1 MASNILTLLR
11 AVWRW
16 AFRAI
21 KAGMVLLTALLL
33 TGAVYQRFAVKA
45 DLEKYPP
52 PGRMVDVDGHL
63 FHINCSGAGP
73 LTVILEGG
81 AGASSLAWAWIQPEV
96 AKNAKVC
103 SYDRAGYSWS
113 APSALPMDAINTS
126 RQLHDLL
133 TAANIPGPYILVG
146 HSIGGAYARM
156 FAANYPQDVA
166 GLVLVDAT
174 NPSVLETYAEVDL
187 PKVED
192 WTPPTVQVFPYL
204 ASVGAMRAVLG
215 LGLFN
220 LAAGLPADTEAVANA
235 FLAQTDYLKA
245 VVWEY
250 RFLPDT
256 LKQIR
261 SLQPLND
268 LPVAVIVAGQF
279 TGLDAEAAAKFIDW
293 HRKQQ
298 RNWLNLS
305 TNSSLRTLE
314 EADHISLMTNHRHA
328 HEVANTILQMIETIT
343 ASAVQST
350 PVFRSPNDS
359 ASDSAS
365 VSTYST
371 AMEVE

>member
-1 MASNILTLLR
+1 MTALHNLMCT
-11 AVWRW
+11 VWRW
-16 AFRAI
+16 TLRAI
-21 KAGMVLLTALLL
+21 QAGLALLSVLLLS
-33 TGAVYQRFAVKA
+33 GSIYQHFAVKA
-45 DLEKYPP
+45 DLAKYPP
-52 PGRMVDVDGHL
+52 PGRMVEVDGQP
-63 FHINCSGAGP
+63 FHIDCSGAGP

-96 AKNAKVC
+96 AKSARVC

-113 APSALPMDAINTS
+113 APSDLPMDAINTS
-126 RQLHDLL
+126 RQLHRLL
-133 TAANIPGPYILVG
+133 SAANIPGPYILVG

-220 LAAGLPADTEAVANA
+220 LAAGLPADTEAAANA
-235 FLAQTDYLKA
+235 FLSQTDYLKT
-245 VVWEY
+245 VVREY

-279 TGLDAEAAAKFIDW
+279 TGLDAETTAKFTDW

-298 RNWLNLS
+298 RNWLDLS
-305 TNSSLRTLE
+305 SNSWLRTIE
-314 EADHISLMTNHRHA
+314 EADHISLMTNRRHA
-328 HEVANTILQMIETIT
+328 HEVAKTII
-343 ASAVQST
+343 
-350 PVFRSPNDS
+350 
-359 ASDSAS
+359 
-365 VSTYST
+365 
-371 AMEVE
+371 AMVKNADLKPMR

>member
-1 MASNILTLLR
+1 MATNILTLLR
-11 AVWRW
+11 TIGRW
-16 AFRAI
+16 TSRTI
-21 KAGMVLLTALLL
+21 KTGLVLLTALLL
-33 TGAVYQRFAVKA
+33 TGSIYQHFAVKA
-45 DLEKYPP
+45 DLEKYPA
-52 PGRMVDVDGHL
+52 PGQMVEVDGHP
-63 FHINCSGAGP
+63 FHIDCTGSGP

-96 AKNAKVC
+96 AKSAKVC

-113 APSALPMDAINTS
+113 APSELPMDAINTS
-126 RQLHDLL
+126 RQLHSLL
-133 TAANIPGPYILVG
+133 SAANLPGPYILVG
-146 HSIGGAYARM
+146 HSIGGAYVRM
-156 FAANYPQDVA
+156 FAANYSQDVA

-220 LAAGLPADTEAVANA
+220 LAAGLPADTEATANA
-235 FLAQTDYLKA
+235 FLSQTDYLKT

-261 SLQPLND
+261 SLKPLND
-268 LPVAVIVAGQF
+268 LPVAIIVAGQF
-279 TGLDAEAAAKFIDW
+279 TGLDAETAAKFINW
-293 HRKQQ
+293 HQKQQ
-298 RNWLNLS
+298 RNWLDLS
-305 TNSSLRTLE
+305 KNSSLRTIE

-328 HEVANTILQMIETIT
+328 HEVAKTIIEM
-343 ASAVQST
+343 VKNEGLKRMRST
-350 PVFRSPNDS
+350 TLLIKS
-359 ASDSAS
+359 
-365 VSTYST
+365 YSF
-371 AMEVE
+371 